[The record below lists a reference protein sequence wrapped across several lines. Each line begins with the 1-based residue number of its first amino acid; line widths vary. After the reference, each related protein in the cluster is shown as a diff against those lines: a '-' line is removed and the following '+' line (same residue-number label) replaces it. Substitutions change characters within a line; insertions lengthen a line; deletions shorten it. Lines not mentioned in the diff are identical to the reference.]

1 MSSFIFKYI
10 QKGSKVDIKGL
21 FSSNTSFWQSHLW
34 AEILVKTNQAEVI
47 IAENKDSLLIERRK
61 IWWKYTWLYILG
73 ADSSLITADFL
84 ASLRSEI
91 SKKNDL
97 FLQIEPLSE
106 NVQRSTFNV
115 QRSKAPFRRFIEPVT
130 ALLDLT
136 IHEEELQASFAE
148 KGRYNIRL
156 AQKRWVTT
164 RWVGASE
171 ACNEEWQ
178 KKKTYIEAFFDLLD
192 ETTQRDGFAHNS
204 LAYYK
209 NFVETLESS
218 NAGGLL
224 IAEKDGILHAAGIF
238 AYWGDTAIYY
248 YGASSSDK
256 EIRRDMATYL
266 LQWEAIREGIAR
278 KCKTYDFLWIS
289 ADGKG
294 KLAGVTE
301 FKLRFNP
308 EKKHWPQEQVI
319 ILKPMLLF
327 IFRCIS
333 KARKMFK

>member
-21 FSSNTSFWQSHLW
+21 FSGNTSFWQSHLW

-47 IAENKDSLLIERRK
+47 IAENRDSLLIERRK

-73 ADSSLITADFL
+73 VDSSLITADFL

-91 SKKNDL
+91 STKNDL
-97 FLQIEPLSE
+97 FLQIEPLSNNDE
-106 NVQRSTFNV
+106 RWTMNDERFQ
-115 QRSKAPFRRFIEPVT
+115 APFRRFIEPVT

-136 IHEEELQASFAE
+136 IPEEELLATFAE

-164 RWVGASE
+164 RWVKASE
-171 ACNEEWQ
+171 ACSTKWD
-178 KKKTYIEAFFDLLD
+178 KKTYIEAFFDLLD

-204 LAYYK
+204 LTYYK

-218 NAGGLL
+218 DAGGLL

-238 AYWGDTAIYY
+238 AYWSDTAIYY